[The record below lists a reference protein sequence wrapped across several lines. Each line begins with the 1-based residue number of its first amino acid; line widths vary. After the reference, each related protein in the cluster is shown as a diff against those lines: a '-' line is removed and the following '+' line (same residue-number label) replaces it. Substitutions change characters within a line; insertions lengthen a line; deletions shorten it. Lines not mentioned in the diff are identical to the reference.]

1 MNHPEHLLLDSAIR
15 DWVVFPM
22 LLMLLLVGMG
32 RHYVQTAIKSVPT
45 FTEKDVAEQQYKNVC
60 MQSSCLRVNG
70 NFVCESA
77 FNARKANM
85 IRKKTGNDDLLKNR
99 TIQ

>member
-1 MNHPEHLLLDSAIR
+1 M
-15 DWVVFPM
+15 
-22 LLMLLLVGMG
+22 
-32 RHYVQTAIKSVPT
+32 QTAIKSVPT

-85 IRKKTGNDDLLKNR
+85 VRKKTGNDDLLKNR
-99 TIQ
+99 TIQQQLNVEYEFNAAVLKNKTFI